1 MYAFITK
8 SKGRYILEIRTSCD
22 LSRGESVTVLSGLTK
37 AEARKLAQEY
47 HAQPWN
53 F

>member
-8 SKGRYILEIRTSCD
+8 SKGRYLLEIRTSCD
-22 LSRGESVTVLSGLTK
+22 LSRGESVKVLSGLTK
-37 AEARKLAQEY
+37 LEARKWAQEY
-47 HAQPWN
+47 SAKPWN

>member
-8 SKGRYILEIRTSCD
+8 SKGRYILEIRTSYD
-22 LSRGESVTVLSGLTK
+22 LSQGERISRQPELTMRECRSCAK
-37 AEARKLAQEY
+37 QMNAI
-47 HAQPWN
+47 PWN